1 MQLDHQRY
9 VPVWPEFF
17 LPLAAQHFL
26 FLCEQFQNIFLQTD
40 SAKKAEKLQ
49 SIPAQETRTKQ
60 GVGFLQM
67 ISKNLPSDFS
77 LNKNGNN
84 SSRAILTS

>member
-1 MQLDHQRY
+1 
-9 VPVWPEFF
+9 
-17 LPLAAQHFL
+17 
-26 FLCEQFQNIFLQTD
+26 
-40 SAKKAEKLQ
+40 
-49 SIPAQETRTKQ
+49 
-60 GVGFLQM
+60 LQM